1 MAASTHHASTG
12 HPAGDHE
19 LPPVANTLMTFVVL
33 FMLAILALVVGFS
46 NMGEW
51 KVLAN
56 LAVSALQTTVLALFF
71 MDLRK
76 ADPLT
81 WLAVASSI
89 FWLGLLFLFTLT
101 DMLTR
106 HIAVL

>member
-1 MAASTHHASTG
+1 MAASTHSASTG

-19 LPPVANTLMTFVVL
+19 LPPVTNTLLTFVGL
-33 FMLAILALVVGFS
+33 FLLAILALVVGFS
-46 NMGEW
+46 NLGEW

-56 LAVSALQTTVLALFF
+56 MAVSVTQMTVLGLFF

-81 WLAVASSI
+81 WLAVGSSF
-89 FWLGLLFLFTLT
+89 FWLGLLFLFIVT

-106 HIAVL
+106 HLAVL